1 MRCFLVYFGL
11 KKPLKDF
18 CDFVFVCGLKL
29 LEEMNFSEGLNPKV
43 MGEKNINKRRLMFF
57 LTRALISFFS
67 LSFSFPLSFFGRINR
82 RQQ

>member
-1 MRCFLVYFGL
+1 
-11 KKPLKDF
+11 
-18 CDFVFVCGLKL
+18 
-29 LEEMNFSEGLNPKV
+29 
-43 MGEKNINKRRLMFF
+43 MFF

>member
-1 MRCFLVYFGL
+1 M
-11 KKPLKDF
+11 KKPFEDF

-29 LEEMNFSEGLNPKV
+29 LEELNFNEGLNLKV
-43 MGEKNINKRRLMFF
+43 MGEKISTKEGLCFF
-57 LTRALISFFS
+57 SQGPLSIFS